1 MKKPI
6 IYISMIACSTL
17 ISACGSGGG
26 GSEPETVQSVPE
38 INQAAPVPTAA
49 GPLPGSSS
57 NIPVQ
62 QQPPATST
70 PPSPSLPGGL
80 IDTGVDKGLLS
91 EKASVTPNEF
101 RLGTQMAK
109 IQADMTAWSLA
120 DVMKSSGVTGQSLE
134 QRKHGWFVAQSG
146 TIDTQLSEY
155 IQVDAQGW
163 PMSMQ
168 LSNGRRADAIFTT
181 VMSADIDNAYAP
193 GTYTFTFEGEGE
205 LVFENARVISEE
217 NHQVLLDYAGQGAIS
232 VAIVDTDP
240 QQSGDY
246 LRNLQ
251 LFRPDSSA
259 ASLFPQAYLDYL
271 KPAKV
276 VRPLQWHTEASLYG
290 VSSETGGT
298 FDARGWA
305 DRVRLS
311 HSNWGAQGGAPYELM
326 IELANQSASH
336 LWLNLPLAADD
347 DYLQSLAH
355 LLHTSLNTSRV
366 LYLELGNE
374 LSKRTFP
381 QRQGRDYALAQALAR
396 WPEAY
401 SAPAMESLSV
411 LQQENLLISNW
422 QAARTLEI
430 KALFSNVW
438 KDDAER
444 VVSVLAGTLQDTKSS
459 VTYNQQLLEGA
470 LITYFEGTQAPG
482 DQIDALAVDPL
493 VLNTSATQ
501 FSIDSA
507 QSMLNDARQ
516 YVDGTTRFH
525 EQGDA
530 PGLRYGIRQ
539 AATLAGHYNIALTA
553 YAGGH
558 GFEASSYLN
567 YQVIKSAE
575 MYDLYELVFD
585 VWNEENGGL
594 FVAGK
599 GISTTALPT
608 YCDSVTA
615 GAKSLTTRIGL
626 KETMQQHEQ
635 DAPMYRAWR
644 DQMRKIG
651 QIK

>member
-6 IYISMIACSTL
+6 IYLSMLACSTL

-26 GSEPETVQSVPE
+26 SEPEIAQNVPE
-38 INQAAPVPTAA
+38 INQAAPVPTAS

-57 NIPVQ
+57 NLPIKPTPPVHST
-62 QQPPATST
+62 PPAT
-70 PPSPSLPGGL
+70 SLPGGL
-80 IDTGVDKGLLS
+80 IGEDVNQDALS
-91 EKASVTPNEF
+91 ETATATPNEF
-101 RLGTQMAK
+101 RLGTQVAK

-120 DVMKSSGVTGQSLE
+120 DLMKASGVTGHSLD

-146 TIDTQLSEY
+146 AIDEQLSEH

-163 PMSMQ
+163 PTSME

-181 VMSADIDNAYAP
+181 VMSADIDHAYAA

-217 NHQVLLDYAGQGAIS
+217 GQQILLDYAGQGAIS

-240 QQSGDY
+240 RQSGNY
-246 LRNLQ
+246 LRNLRLLRPQ
-251 LFRPDSSA
+251 SEMDGLFTQS
-259 ASLFPQAYLDYL
+259 YLNYL

-276 VRPLQWHTEASLYG
+276 VRPALWHTPASLYG
-290 VSSETGGT
+290 LTTETGNR
-298 FDARGWA
+298 FDAQGWA

-311 HSNWGAQGGAPYELM
+311 HSNWGTEKGAPYELM

-336 LWLNLPLAADD
+336 LWLNLPLAADNE
-347 DYLQSLAH
+347 YLQSLAQ
-355 LLHTSLNTSRV
+355 LLHTSLNSNRV
-366 LYLELGNE
+366 VYLELGNE
-374 LSKRTFP
+374 LAKRTFP
-381 QRQGRDYALAQALAR
+381 QRQGRDYALTQALTR
-396 WPEAY
+396 WPDAY
-401 SAPAMESLSV
+401 SAPAMENLSM

-422 QAARTLEI
+422 QAARTLEV
-430 KALFSNVW
+430 KALFNDVW
-438 KDDAER
+438 KDDAAR
-444 VVSVLAGTLQDTKSS
+444 VISVLAGTIQDAKSS

-470 LITYFEGTQAPG
+470 LLTYFEGAQAPG
-482 DQIDALAVDPL
+482 EQIDALAVDPL

-507 QSMLNDARQ
+507 QSMLSDARQ
-516 YVDGTTRFH
+516 YVDGTSRFH
-525 EQGDA
+525 EQGEA

-539 AATLAGHYNIALTA
+539 AATLTGQYNIALTA

-558 GFEASSYLN
+558 GFDASSYLN

-599 GISTTALPT
+599 GISTTTLPT
-608 YCDSVTA
+608 YCNSASSGTKALTA
-615 GAKSLTTRIGL
+615 SIGL